1 MTIDTLF
8 LGGTSI
14 DIIQDKAGD
23 GRDRPLLNFS
33 ANVGGSVTNAAI
45 ISAKLGLKTGLLSRI
60 GKDPLGNFAR
70 EFLDSLKID
79 TKAIIQDSDIRT
91 PLAIAKID
99 KSGIAKYTF
108 YKNSPEDSVVPIKSV
123 PKYLLNTCK
132 VFHTG
137 SSYSYQKET
146 FEETLKFIKYLK
158 KRNVFISYD
167 PNIRPNSIKIKD
179 HLAVKNRVLTL
190 LNLADLAKLSE
201 TDLEYLTDRKNPLR
215 GLKMLKK
222 QVKSEIILTLGS
234 KGSIYCHRSNSRSC
248 RARQLLELDMVK
260 VPAFKVKVADTIG
273 AGDAFSAGLIYSFI
287 KQGKAKFFA
296 NIKSNMIFA
305 SAVSVIIC
313 TQKGANQALRSIK
326 QVNLF
331 LSKHSMGRV
340 ARRRLPT

>member
-167 PNIRPNSIKIKD
+167 PNIRPGSIKHKNE
-179 HLAVKNRVLTL
+179 VKNRVLTL
-190 LNLADLAKLSE
+190 LKLADLAKLSE
-201 TDLEYLTDRKNPLR
+201 IDLEYLTGQKSHEI

-222 QVKSEIILTLGS
+222 QVTSEIILTLGS
-234 KGSIYCHRSNSRSC
+234 RGSIYISSCVGWISPADAAGYSRFIN
-248 RARQLLELDMVK
+248 
-260 VPAFKVKVADTIG
+260 VPAFKVKIADTIG
-273 AGDAFSAGLIYSFI
+273 AGDAFTAGLIYRLI
-287 KQGKAKFFA
+287 KQGRAQFFS
-296 NIKSNMIFA
+296 NMESNMIFA
-305 SAVSVIIC
+305 SAVSALIC
-313 TQKGANQALRSIK
+313 TKKGSHQGLKDIS
-326 QVNLF
+326 QVEKLLKNYCF
-331 LSKHSMGRV
+331 LY
-340 ARRRLPT
+340 

>member
-1 MTIDTLF
+1 MLIDTLF

-14 DIIQDKAGD
+14 DLIQDRVGSRHACS
-23 GRDRPLLNFS
+23 LHSFTS
-33 ANVGGSVTNAAI
+33 HVGGSVTNTAI
-45 ISAKLGLKTGLLSRI
+45 ISAKLGLKAALLSRI
-60 GKDPLGNFAR
+60 SKDPLGNFAR

-79 TKAIIQDSDIRT
+79 TKGIIQDSDIRT

-108 YKNSPEDSVVPIKSV
+108 YKNSPRDSVVTIKSV
-123 PKYLLNTCK
+123 PKYLLNSCK

-215 GLKMLKK
+215 GLRMLKK

-234 KGSIYCHRSNSRSC
+234 KGCAYLPSLNMSLRGAKRRSN
-248 RARQLLELDMVK
+248 LIK
-260 VPAFKVKVADTIG
+260 IPAFKVKIADTIG
-273 AGDAFSAGLIYSFI
+273 AGDAFTAGLIYKLI
-287 KQGKAKFFA
+287 EQGRAKFFL
-296 NIKSNMIFA
+296 NIKPNMIFA
-305 SAVSVIIC
+305 SAVSAIIC
-313 TQKGANQALRSIK
+313 TQNGANQALKDIK
-326 QVNLF
+326 QVNSF
-331 LSKHSMGRV
+331 LKLHTPPR
-340 ARRRLPT
+340 